1 MNPVALIIDDE
12 IQIRRLLRLVLEA
25 ENYKVHEA
33 ETGQQGLME
42 IATRKPDVVLLDLGL
57 PDVEGLQVLKRLRE
71 WSEVPV
77 IVLTVRDDVQEKV
90 AALDAGADD
99 YITKPFSTPE
109 LLARLRAAQ
118 RKTRP
123 SEEVSVFKNGDLVV
137 DLTAH
142 VVTRAGR
149 EIKLSATEYALLR
162 LFVKHPGRVLTHRHI
177 LREIWGPKSEEHRQY
192 LRVYVTHL
200 RQKIERDPT
209 KPSLIQTQSGIGS
222 LTGITRESACQR
234 ANAQSRVTADTDGAA
249 IRRCCSRR
257 ECGRASTA
265 QFGLETR
272 CRIALWRLGDQQGVC
287 DRPRVSRRWIL
298 ISTDHSRSLRS
309 DSARGHQLHCHL
321 SSLPRWRRRILI
333 RAFTGT
339 FASRGGG
346 PAARSRSDGNGR
358 SQRLVGT
365 ELRHFRR

>member
-12 IQIRRLLRLVLEA
+12 VQIRRLLRLVLEG

-33 ETGQQGLME
+33 ETGQHGLME

-57 PDVEGLQVLKRLRE
+57 PDLDGLQVLKRLRE

-90 AALDAGADD
+90 SALDAGADD

-123 SEEVSVFKNGDLVV
+123 SEEVSVFKNGDLIV

-177 LREIWGPKSEEHRQY
+177 LREIWGPKSEAHRQY

-200 RQKIERDPT
+200 RQKIESDLA
-209 KPSLIQTQSGIGS
+209 KPSLIQTQPGIGY
-222 LTGITRESACQR
+222 R
-234 ANAQSRVTADTDGAA
+234 
-249 IRRCCSRR
+249 
-257 ECGRASTA
+257 
-265 QFGLETR
+265 F
-272 CRIALWRLGDQQGVC
+272 
-287 DRPRVSRRWIL
+287 
-298 ISTDHSRSLRS
+298 
-309 DSARGHQLHCHL
+309 
-321 SSLPRWRRRILI
+321 
-333 RAFTGT
+333 
-339 FASRGGG
+339 
-346 PAARSRSDGNGR
+346 
-358 SQRLVGT
+358 VG
-365 ELRHFRR
+365 

>member
-12 IQIRRLLRLVLEA
+12 VQIRRLLRLVLEG

-33 ETGQQGLME
+33 ETGQLGLME
-42 IATRKPDVVLLDLGL
+42 IATHKPDVVLLDLGL
-57 PDVEGLQVLKRLRE
+57 PDFDGLQVLKRLRE

-77 IVLTVRDDVQEKV
+77 IVLTVRDDVSEKV

-177 LREIWGPKSEEHRQY
+177 LREIWGPNSEEHRQY

-200 RQKIERDPT
+200 RQKIETDPA
-209 KPSLIQTQSGIGS
+209 KPSLIQTQPGIGY
-222 LTGITRESACQR
+222 RF
-234 ANAQSRVTADTDGAA
+234 TA
-249 IRRCCSRR
+249 
-257 ECGRASTA
+257 
-265 QFGLETR
+265 
-272 CRIALWRLGDQQGVC
+272 
-287 DRPRVSRRWIL
+287 
-298 ISTDHSRSLRS
+298 
-309 DSARGHQLHCHL
+309 
-321 SSLPRWRRRILI
+321 
-333 RAFTGT
+333 
-339 FASRGGG
+339 
-346 PAARSRSDGNGR
+346 
-358 SQRLVGT
+358 
-365 ELRHFRR
+365 